1 MPLGQIKKH
10 GEFKSQ
16 LLLKRRPQSIQAS
29 INTVMTKYRCTG
41 QVTGLLFRSG
51 NEKSHPD
58 LLGQWTGAGETY
70 DLEEDEW
77 IVDLVVT
84 KTKPRCVPVARP
96 GLSQVKGIT
105 VVTNRRRMEWGSG
118 TAQVCD
124 ISDADRCEQNISEVT
139 WDFNAIFDRVQWAY
153 YTD

>member
-10 GEFKSQ
+10 GEFRGR
-16 LLLKRRPQSIQAS
+16 LLLKRGPQSIHAS
-29 INTVMTKYRCTG
+29 ISTVMTKYRRVG

-51 NEKSHPD
+51 NDRSHPD

-77 IVDLVVT
+77 IVDLMVT
-84 KTKPRCVPVARP
+84 TTKPRRKLLERP
-96 GLSQVKGIT
+96 GLSQVEGLT
-105 VVTNRRRMEWGSG
+105 VFTNRRRMEWSSG

-124 ISDADRCEQNISEVT
+124 ISDAGRFEKKISEVT
-139 WDFNAIFDRVQWAY
+139 WDFNAIFDRVRWTY
-153 YTD
+153 DTD